1 MPEVLPF
8 RAVRPAEPAVEASRQ
23 AVEAMSPFGNVLAP
37 ETIPDGSLLVD
48 TEPGL
53 YAYKQDFRTDSG
65 LQKNRVGLVCVIS
78 AADGSLLGTQEA
90 EAYGVERLIERMS
103 ATGIQETFLVA
114 GYEDPKF
121 KIDKIL
127 ERGILEKKS
136 PDVDLEVGRGER
148 HRFWRIESGKLVSQ
162 ASHLLRGADCFL
174 LDGAHT
180 HRALRKLAGASS
192 GPEGTQGLAVL
203 FNLLDFGMV
212 LSSATVLVDEIPG
225 FNVNALALR
234 MSAFFE
240 TKAFPFSSARSLPKA
255 LAEFRED
262 FRIKGFTDSV
272 IGAIFRD
279 IDQFF
284 LFTLKDDVDRD
295 DVFLPDVKA
304 PLRQFDSV
312 LLRRVVLE
320 RYLGV
325 GGDAAGP
332 GPRIDYSWS
341 VEEAVAS
348 VRARKHRAAFF
359 SNPPNKR
366 KIMELARAGFRLPPG
381 SARIEPPI
389 RTGLVMRRI
398 E

>member
-1 MPEVLPF
+1 VPEVLPF
-8 RAVRPAEPAVEASRQ
+8 RAVRPAEPDMEGFRPAVEP
-23 AVEAMSPFGNVLAP
+23 MSPFGEILPSVA
-37 ETIPDGSLLVD
+37 IPADRLLVD
-48 TEPGL
+48 TEPAL

-65 LQKNRVGLVCVIS
+65 LQKNRLGLVCLIS
-78 AADGSLLGTQEA
+78 AGDGSLIGTQEA

-103 ATGIQETFLVA
+103 ATGLQETFLVA
-114 GYEDPKF
+114 GYEDAKF

-127 ERGILEKKS
+127 ERGILEKRS
-136 PDVDLEVGRGER
+136 PDIDLDAGRGER
-148 HRFWRIESGKLVSQ
+148 HRFWRIPSQKLVSQ
-162 ASHLLRGADCFL
+162 ASQLVRAAECFL

-192 GPEGTQGLAVL
+192 SPEGAPALAVL

-212 LSSATVLVDEIPG
+212 LSSATLLIDEIAG
-225 FNVNALALR
+225 FNINALALR
-234 MSAFFE
+234 MSTFFE
-240 TKAFPFSSARSLPKA
+240 TRAFPFSSPRALPKA
-255 LAEFRED
+255 LADFRED
-262 FRIKGFTDSV
+262 FRIRGFTDSV
-272 IGAIFRD
+272 IGALFRD

-312 LLRRVVLE
+312 LLRRVMLE
-320 RYLGV
+320 RYLGG
-325 GGDAAGP
+325 GGDAA

-366 KIMELARAGFRLPPG
+366 KIMALARAGFRLPPG

-389 RTGLVMRRI
+389 RTGLLMRRI
-398 E
+398 D

>member
-8 RAVRPAEPAVEASRQ
+8 RAVRPAEPGMEGSRPAVEP
-23 AVEAMSPFGNVLAP
+23 MSPFGEVLPSGA
-37 ETIPDGSLLVD
+37 IPADRLLVD
-48 TEPGL
+48 TEPAL

-65 LQKNRVGLVCVIS
+65 LQKNRMGLVCLIS
-78 AADGSLLGTQEA
+78 AGDGSLIGTQEA
-90 EAYGVERLIERMS
+90 EAYGVERLVERMS
-103 ATGIQETFLVA
+103 ATGLQETFLVA
-114 GYEDPKF
+114 GYEDAKF

-136 PDVDLEVGRGER
+136 PDIDLDAGRGER
-148 HRFWRIESGKLVSQ
+148 HRFWRIASQKLVSQ
-162 ASHLLRGADCFL
+162 AAQLLRAADCFL

-192 GPEGTQGLAVL
+192 SPEGAPGLAVL

-212 LSSATVLVDEIPG
+212 LSSATLLVHEITG
-225 FNVNALALR
+225 FNINALALR

-240 TKAFPFSSARSLPKA
+240 TRVFPFSSPRALPKA
-255 LAEFRED
+255 LADFRED
-262 FRIKGFTDSV
+262 FRIRGFTDSV
-272 IGAIFRD
+272 IGALFRD
-279 IDQFF
+279 VDQFF

-320 RYLGV
+320 RYLGAE
-325 GGDAAGP
+325 DAAGP
-332 GPRIDYSWS
+332 RVDYSWS

-366 KIMELARAGFRLPPG
+366 KIMALARAGFRLPPG

-389 RTGLVMRRI
+389 RTGLLMRRI
-398 E
+398 D